1 MKKIGVVLGI
11 IMGIIVCIISCDK
24 LQSDHPQA
32 KLAPEANTL
41 SEEDIKMYEDS
52 VNLALPELQK
62 QESLVYEQGDNS
74 FYIIKYSYNGAPLL
88 YIEKEDNG
96 EYGVSEKRYYL
107 KGKRILLYTENT
119 QSYNTS
125 EGLRQNRLYFRGNT
139 LFSSLQK
146 TGPDAKALNSATFKA
161 FTPKEKEQYL
171 EIPGMEDA
179 LNQRG
184 KFNLVF
190 DGITQYPKARFLI
203 LSRDEF
209 NSYRA
214 VLRIEKED
222 ELINELSSNPS
233 RYTGTKF
240 DLDWQINSEGEAVY
254 RSGRIKR

>member
-1 MKKIGVVLGI
+1 MKKVGLVLGI
-11 IMGIIVCIISCDK
+11 IAGIIVCIISCNK

-52 VNLALPELQK
+52 VNLILPELQK

-74 FYIIKYSYNGAPLL
+74 FYVIKYSHNGEPVL
-88 YIEKEDNG
+88 YVENEDNG
-96 EYGVSEKRYYL
+96 EYGKSEKRYYL
-107 KGKRILLYTENT
+107 KERRLLLYTENT

-125 EGLRQNRLYFRGNT
+125 ERLMQNRLYFRGNT

-146 TGPDAKALNSATFKA
+146 TGPDAKSLHSETLKA
-161 FTPKEKEQYL
+161 FTPKEREQYL
-171 EIPGMEDA
+171 EIPEMEDA

-203 LSRDEF
+203 LSRGEF

-222 ELINELSSNPS
+222 ELINELSSDPS

-240 DLDWQINSEGEAVY
+240 DLNWQINSEGEAVY
-254 RSGRIKR
+254 TSGRIKR